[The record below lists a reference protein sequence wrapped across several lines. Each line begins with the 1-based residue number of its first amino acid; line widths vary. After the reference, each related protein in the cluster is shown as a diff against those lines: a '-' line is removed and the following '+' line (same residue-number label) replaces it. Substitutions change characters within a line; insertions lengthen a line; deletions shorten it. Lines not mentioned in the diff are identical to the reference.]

1 MYVLQAESSFM
12 NKMAE
17 VVPKLIESTIPT
29 RFEPDE
35 LQDLMTLFATLE
47 PAAGWSIPHSQ
58 IIVEYLARD

>member
-47 PAAGWSIPHSQ
+47 PSAGWSIPHSQ